1 MSFNHIVV
9 QNILRDKW
17 TYVSYFL
24 SSMFSI
30 IIFFLFTVIA
40 FHPSLNSMDPDS
52 TLGISLMLAS
62 MLVYLFSFIFIAY
75 SIMAFLKKKTKTLG
89 IFMITGAS
97 MKQIRTLVFRENILI
112 GVMAI
117 IAAIVLGLVI
127 TPLFLMGAKVVLK
140 AETFGMYIPI
150 KAIVLTVGLFLVLF
164 VVISK
169 IMTRFINKEASIQL
183 LKSDIVIEK
192 SIKSHYLL
200 LIISITISATLAYLL
215 KIDHDIVVS
224 FGILYYIVFFASIL
238 STIYLIISQGM
249 RFLLKI
255 FEKSPAYMRKTNM
268 LLASNLNAK
277 MKSHANMLFL
287 ITILISGVFLC
298 TSILFS
304 SYYNVAKD
312 SEANY
317 PYSFQYIADPK
328 ADASMVKADVE
339 YLEKQ
344 LSTVDSQKYFIEFK
358 SNEDKRLGYMSVS
371 NYNLLKNQTV
381 SLNNNEFIAV
391 AGNNKLAP
399 ITNIDEDHYLKHLK
413 LASVDERNL
422 LSTGFQQTYFIVP
435 DHLYNNIDYPVY
447 KTYVFELDKWTT
459 HTELARTIIE
469 EIPTISQQR
478 YVASKIDL
486 YDSELFVKSVMFFIG
501 SMLSLIFLSAAMS
514 ILYFYLQTTL
524 LQEKEKYLGIRKLGL
539 SKKELFTVVSKE
551 LAILIFV
558 PFAIAITMLFVTL
571 FAMRTMVST
580 TFLKVSLMSSV
591 CFFILFFVSYLFIRK
606 NYFKR
611 LLSN

>member
-30 IIFFLFTVIA
+30 IIFFLFTVIV
-40 FHPSLNSMDPDS
+40 FHPSLASLDPES

-62 MLVYLFSFIFIAY
+62 MLVYLFSFLFIAY

-112 GVMAI
+112 GILAI
-117 IAAIVLGLVI
+117 ITAIILGLVI
-127 TPLFLMGAKVVLK
+127 APLFLMGAKVVLK
-140 AETFGMYIPI
+140 TETFGMYMPI
-150 KAIVLTVGLFLVLF
+150 KAIGLTIGLFLVLF

-183 LKSDIVIEK
+183 LKSDAIIEK
-192 SIKSHYLL
+192 SIKPHYLL
-200 LIISITISATLAYLL
+200 LVISIIISAALAYL
-215 KIDHDIVVS
+215 IDSDIVNNLGV
-224 FGILYYIVFFASIL
+224 LYHIVFFASVL
-238 STIYLIISQGM
+238 FSIYLIISQGM
-249 RFLLKI
+249 RFLLKA
-255 FEKSPAYMRKTNM
+255 FERSSAYMKQTNM

-287 ITILISGVFLC
+287 ITLLLSGAFLS

-304 SYYNVAKD
+304 SYYNVEKD

-317 PYSFQYIADPK
+317 PYSFQYIAPPK
-328 ADASMVKADVE
+328 ADPNMVEGDIKN
-339 YLEKQ
+339 LENQ
-344 LSTVDSQKYFIEFK
+344 LSAVDSQKYFIEFK
-358 SNEDKRLGYMSVS
+358 SNEERRIGYMSIS
-371 NYNLLKNQTV
+371 DYNLLHNEKV
-381 SLNNNEFIAV
+381 SLGANEFIAV
-391 AGNNKLAP
+391 AGNRKTLP
-399 ITNIDEDHYLKHLK
+399 ITNVSDDNYLKQFK
-413 LASVDERNL
+413 LVSVNEKNL
-422 LSTGFQQTYFIVP
+422 LTTGFQQTYFIVP
-435 DHLYNNIDYPVY
+435 DEVYNSIQYPVY
-447 KTYVFELDKWTT
+447 NAYLFELDNWTA
-459 HTELARTIIE
+459 HTELAKKIIE
-469 EIPTISQQR
+469 DFPHIYEER
-478 YVASKIDL
+478 YVTSKIEL
-486 YDSELFVKSVMFFIG
+486 YDAEMFTKSVMFFIG

-524 LQEKEKYLGIRKLGL
+524 LQEKEKYVGIRKLGL
-539 SKKELFTVVSKE
+539 SKKELFAVVSKE

-558 PFAIAITMLFVTL
+558 PFAIAITMLFATL
-571 FAMRTMVST
+571 FAIRTMVST
-580 TFLKVSLMSSV
+580 AFLQVSMVSSL
-591 CFFILFFVSYLFIRK
+591 CFFALFFVSYLFIRK
-606 NYFKR
+606 SYFKR

>member
-117 IAAIVLGLVI
+117 IAAIILGLVI

-183 LKSDIVIEK
+183 LKSDAIIEK
-192 SIKSHYLL
+192 SIKSHYPLL
-200 LIISITISATLAYLL
+200 FISILISTALSYLL
-215 KIDHDIVVS
+215 KINHDIVGR
-224 FGILYYIVFFASIL
+224 FGVLYYAVFFASIL
-238 STIYLIISQGM
+238 CTIYLVISQGI
-249 RFLLKI
+249 RFSLKI

-287 ITILISGVFLC
+287 ITILLSGVFLC

-304 SYYNVAKD
+304 SYYNVEKD

-328 ADASMVKADVE
+328 ADAAKVDADVE
-339 YLEKQ
+339 YLEQQ

-358 SNEDKRLGYMSVS
+358 SNEEERLGYMSIS
-371 NYNLLKNQTV
+371 NYNLLNNQNV
-381 SLNNNEFIAV
+381 SLKDKEFIAV
-391 AGNNKLAP
+391 AGNRDLAP
-399 ITNIDEDHYLKHLK
+399 ITNTHEDNYLKNLK

-422 LSTGFQQTYFIVP
+422 LSTGFQKTYFIVP
-435 DHLYNNIDYPVY
+435 DLLYNSIDYPVY
-447 KTYVFELDKWTT
+447 KTYIFELDNWTT
-459 HTELARTIIE
+459 HTELARKITE
-469 EIPTISQQR
+469 DIPTISQQR
-478 YVASKIDL
+478 YITSKIGL
-486 YDSELFVKSVMFFIG
+486 YDSEMFVKSVMFFIG

-524 LQEKEKYLGIRKLGL
+524 LQEKEKYLGIQKLGL
-539 SKKELFTVVSKE
+539 SKNELFTVVSKE

-558 PFAIAITMLFVTL
+558 PFAIAITMLFATL

-580 TFLKVSLMSSV
+580 AFLLVSMMSSL
-591 CFFILFFVSYLFIRK
+591 CFFALFFVSYLFIRK
-606 NYFKR
+606 SYFKR

>member
-249 RFLLKI
+249 CFLLKI

>member
-1 MSFNHIVV
+1 MSFNYIVV

-40 FHPSLNSMDPDS
+40 FHPSLNSIAS
-52 TLGISLMLAS
+52 NSSLGISLMLAS
-62 MLVYLFSFIFIAY
+62 MLVYLFSFLFIAY
-75 SIMAFLKKKTKTLG
+75 SILAFLKKKTKTLG

-117 IAAIVLGLVI
+117 IAAIILGLVI

-200 LIISITISATLAYLL
+200 LIISITITATLAYLL
-215 KIDHDIVVS
+215 KIDHDIVGR
-224 FGILYYIVFFASIL
+224 FGIFYYIVFFTSIL

-249 RFLLKI
+249 CFLLKI

-287 ITILISGVFLC
+287 ITILLSGVFLC

-304 SYYNVAKD
+304 SFYNVEKD

-328 ADASMVKADVE
+328 ADTSMVKADVE

-391 AGNNKLAP
+391 AGNRKLAP
-399 ITNIDEDHYLKHLK
+399 ITNINEDHYLKHLK

-435 DHLYNNIDYPVY
+435 DHLYNNINYPVY
-447 KTYVFELDKWTT
+447 KTYVFELDHWTT
-459 HTELARTIIE
+459 HTELARKIIE

-478 YVASKIDL
+478 YVTSKIDL
-486 YDSELFVKSVMFFIG
+486 YDSEMFVKSVMFFIG

-558 PFAIAITMLFVTL
+558 PFAIAITMLFITL